1 LWEASKRGRVVCLFV
16 YEPELLAAP
25 DHDSS
30 HLVFANQCLVSL
42 RSSLRR
48 MGGDLT
54 LRVGRVPEVFDRLA
68 EELAPA
74 GGLEA
79 IYSHEE
85 TGGDVSYRRDRQVA
99 RWSRRTGVRWI
110 ELPQHGVVRPLR
122 SRDGWAKRWHQRMAE
137 PELDLPTALPGLD
150 GALPGFD
157 HGQILGPDALGLPA
171 SGKEKAQPG
180 GEERARRL
188 LHGFLFER
196 GENYRADMSSPVEG
210 WNGCSRLSP
219 HLAFGSLSIRQ
230 VYRAA
235 RARRDELKELPSDES
250 IMRWRGSISSFLSR
264 LRWHC
269 HFMQKL
275 EDEPAIEFRNMN
287 RAYDD
292 LRPRKPDPER
302 LAAWRSGRTGYPMV
316 DACMRC
322 LHSTGWIN
330 FRMRAMLASFASYH
344 LWLHWR
350 EPAIYL
356 ARQFVDFEPGIHY
369 SQFQMQSGVTGINT
383 VRVYSP
389 AKQVK
394 DQDPTGAFVRRW
406 LPELEAVPEKYLPEP
421 HTMPELT
428 QRMANCRIGVD
439 YPAPIVDHRQ
449 AYREARERI
458 FAVRRTDFAKE
469 EAARV
474 YLKHGSRRRP
484 TSGAGRGAAKAS

>member
-1 LWEASKRGRVVCLFV
+1 
-16 YEPELLAAP
+16 
-25 DHDSS
+25 
-30 HLVFANQCLVSL
+30 
-42 RSSLRR
+42 
-48 MGGDLT
+48 
-54 LRVGRVPEVFDRLA
+54 
-68 EELAPA
+68 LAPA
-74 GGLEA
+74 GGLAA
-79 IYSHEE
+79 IHSHEE
-85 TGGDVSYRRDRQVA
+85 TGGDLSYRRDRRVA

-110 ELPQHGVVRPLR
+110 EYPQHGVVRPLR
-122 SRDGWAKRWHQRMAE
+122 SRDGWAKQWNLRMAE
-137 PELDLPTALPGLD
+137 AEAPTPGEISGVGDVLPSFA
-150 GALPGFD
+150 
-157 HGQILGPDALGLPA
+157 HGQVLGPEAFGLPA
-171 SGKEKAQPG
+171 SSKPKALPG

-188 LHGFLFER
+188 LHSFLVER

-230 VYRAA
+230 VYQAA
-235 RARRDELKELPSDES
+235 RNRRDELKDLPTDEVTK
-250 IMRWRGSISSFLSR
+250 RWRGSISSFLSR

-275 EDEPAIEFRNMN
+275 EDEPPIEFRNMN

-292 LRPRKPDPER
+292 LRPEEPDPER
-302 LAAWRSGRTGYPMV
+302 LAAWQEGRTGYPMV

-350 EPAIYL
+350 EPAVYL
-356 ARQFVDFEPGIHY
+356 ARQFIDFEPGIHY

-394 DQDPTGAFVRRW
+394 DQDPTGVFVRRW

-428 QRMANCRIGVD
+428 QHMAGCRVGVD
-439 YPAPIVDHRQ
+439 YPAPIVDHRR

-458 FAVRRTDFAKE
+458 FAVRRTEFAKE

-484 TSGAGRGAAKAS
+484 TERGGARRSKGGGS